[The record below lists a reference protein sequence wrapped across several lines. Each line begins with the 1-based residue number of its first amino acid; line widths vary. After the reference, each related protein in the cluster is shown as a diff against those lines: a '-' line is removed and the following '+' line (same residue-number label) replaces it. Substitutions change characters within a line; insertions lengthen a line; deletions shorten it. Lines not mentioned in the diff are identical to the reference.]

1 MTRPDG
7 ARARLYHRLHRLLP
21 AIEFVRV
28 RPALRRAGRLLGWAA
43 VLLYFGFVAL
53 VLALRYSILPNIEQY
68 RPGIEQLS
76 SRALGLQVNIGRI
89 DASWLGLSPDLTL
102 SNVQI
107 SDAEGRPALAFS
119 RIEAVLSWW
128 SVPKATLKLRLLRID
143 EPVLHL
149 RRDAEG
155 RLFIAGIPLAD
166 SNENDGQVSDWVRA
180 QRRIRINGATVVW
193 EDEKRKAAPLILED
207 LNFALDNDG
216 RRHRFGLTALPP
228 PELASRID
236 LRGEFLGRDLQN
248 LESWSGNAFASLE
261 YIDLAALRMW
271 LDYPLALPSGRGA
284 VHGWLNFA
292 NGRLREMTADVALH
306 KVDARLASH
315 LPPLALDYMRGRLT
329 TRFTETGFEVRGQHV
344 ELSGHEQGQHDRAGA
359 AVIPPTDFSVSWQPV
374 GDGVVSGSAA
384 ASRLDFSALRTLAA
398 YLPLDAN
405 SRQLLEAHA
414 PEGVVDKLSLSWK
427 GNAERLQA
435 YGLKANFSGLGMR
448 AQGYF
453 PGFSGLVGR
462 LEADQ
467 NGGTV
472 SLDCAESSLDLPSV
486 FPESRIGLD
495 SLNARVKW
503 LVEPSGVRV
512 ELSRAEF
519 ASPDAAGSAQGTY
532 RSQPDGPGVIDLTAA
547 LTRGDARAVWR
558 YMPHVVGE
566 GARHWLRDSLV
577 SGRASEARLT
587 LRGDL
592 RDFPFLDKQK
602 GDFLVTVK
610 AHDAV
615 LDYAKGWPRI
625 EGIDGN
631 LRFEGNGMI
640 VEAQRGVML
649 GATLGATR
657 AEIPDFDQPISN
669 LHIKGK
675 ASGPTAEFLRFIDLS
690 PVAERIDYFTADMR
704 AAGRGD
710 LDLSLSIPLDEA
722 LLDQSKINGVF
733 HFANNELTVDSAL
746 PPIKQV
752 NGRVQFSGSDLQLP
766 EINGVLFGGP
776 LRVRGGTQKDG
787 RVLITANGTLNAANW
802 RKQGAPV
809 WLDRLAGSAAYR
821 GEVRVNGRHA
831 DIVIESNLSGLS
843 VDLPAPFSKKAEES
857 WPLRFERRNLV
868 EAGRKKGREG
878 NALQE
883 QTRFSLAGLANG
895 EILRHKTPSGFVVD
909 RAAIAVG
916 QPVTLPEQGVL
927 VALQSERLD
936 LDAWQV
942 ALSGVSGGSKDEKLA
957 VPSVDAVSLKVGEL
971 IVHGYALHDLKLN
984 AGYKDASRSVRGARW
999 GVAIDSR
1006 EASGEIAWEVSDAGT
1021 LTARLKRLT
1030 LDPAALE
1037 GGAKRD
1043 PAVIPNDSKKKS
1055 QLNELPAV
1063 DLVAENFSVGQRRLG
1078 RLELQARNTAG
1089 VWRVDRLKTDNAG
1102 SGLTASG
1109 EWNKVGAR
1117 PLTRFDFVFES
1128 PDGGRSLEQF
1138 GYPGTLRGGSTKLS
1152 GSLTWSGSPVDL
1164 DFPSLNG
1171 DLQVDVGKGQFLK
1184 LDPGAAG
1191 KLLGLISLQ
1200 GLPRRITLDF
1210 KDVFSEGFAFDSIA
1224 GKLTI
1229 KQGVMRTERL
1239 QIDGPSARVV
1249 MRGEVDLQRETQRL
1263 TVNVQPELG
1272 GTAALGVA
1280 VLNPVAG
1287 VATWVAHKVLQNP
1300 LNHIFGFDYLVTGR
1314 WDDPKVEKLSA
1325 NEPAPSVPRLPT
1337 ITPSTGSSNEP
1348 STK

>member
-21 AIEFVRV
+21 SIEFVRV

-284 VHGWLNFA
+284 VHGWLTFA

-547 LTRGDARAVWR
+547 LTRGDARAV
-558 YMPHVVGE
+558 
-566 GARHWLRDSLV
+566 
-577 SGRASEARLT
+577 SGYAIRS
-587 LRGDL
+587 
-592 RDFPFLDKQK
+592 FP
-602 GDFLVTVK
+602 
-610 AHDAV
+610 
-615 LDYAKGWPRI
+615 
-625 EGIDGN
+625 
-631 LRFEGNGMI
+631 
-640 VEAQRGVML
+640 
-649 GATLGATR
+649 
-657 AEIPDFDQPISN
+657 
-669 LHIKGK
+669 
-675 ASGPTAEFLRFIDLS
+675 
-690 PVAERIDYFTADMR
+690 
-704 AAGRGD
+704 
-710 LDLSLSIPLDEA
+710 
-722 LLDQSKINGVF
+722 
-733 HFANNELTVDSAL
+733 
-746 PPIKQV
+746 
-752 NGRVQFSGSDLQLP
+752 
-766 EINGVLFGGP
+766 GGP
-776 LRVRGGTQKDG
+776 
-787 RVLITANGTLNAANW
+787 
-802 RKQGAPV
+802 
-809 WLDRLAGSAAYR
+809 
-821 GEVRVNGRHA
+821 
-831 DIVIESNLSGLS
+831 
-843 VDLPAPFSKKAEES
+843 
-857 WPLRFERRNLV
+857 
-868 EAGRKKGREG
+868 
-878 NALQE
+878 
-883 QTRFSLAGLANG
+883 
-895 EILRHKTPSGFVVD
+895 
-909 RAAIAVG
+909 
-916 QPVTLPEQGVL
+916 
-927 VALQSERLD
+927 
-936 LDAWQV
+936 
-942 ALSGVSGGSKDEKLA
+942 
-957 VPSVDAVSLKVGEL
+957 
-971 IVHGYALHDLKLN
+971 
-984 AGYKDASRSVRGARW
+984 
-999 GVAIDSR
+999 
-1006 EASGEIAWEVSDAGT
+1006 
-1021 LTARLKRLT
+1021 
-1030 LDPAALE
+1030 
-1037 GGAKRD
+1037 
-1043 PAVIPNDSKKKS
+1043 
-1055 QLNELPAV
+1055 
-1063 DLVAENFSVGQRRLG
+1063 
-1078 RLELQARNTAG
+1078 
-1089 VWRVDRLKTDNAG
+1089 
-1102 SGLTASG
+1102 
-1109 EWNKVGAR
+1109 AR
-1117 PLTRFDFVFES
+1117 P
-1128 PDGGRSLEQF
+1128 G
-1138 GYPGTLRGGSTKLS
+1138 
-1152 GSLTWSGSPVDL
+1152 
-1164 DFPSLNG
+1164 
-1171 DLQVDVGKGQFLK
+1171 
-1184 LDPGAAG
+1184 
-1191 KLLGLISLQ
+1191 
-1200 GLPRRITLDF
+1200 
-1210 KDVFSEGFAFDSIA
+1210 
-1224 GKLTI
+1224 
-1229 KQGVMRTERL
+1229 
-1239 QIDGPSARVV
+1239 
-1249 MRGEVDLQRETQRL
+1249 
-1263 TVNVQPELG
+1263 
-1272 GTAALGVA
+1272 
-1280 VLNPVAG
+1280 
-1287 VATWVAHKVLQNP
+1287 
-1300 LNHIFGFDYLVTGR
+1300 
-1314 WDDPKVEKLSA
+1314 
-1325 NEPAPSVPRLPT
+1325 
-1337 ITPSTGSSNEP
+1337 
-1348 STK
+1348 